1 MAVRGSAPLAPLC
14 AALGVSRATVYRR
27 LEPRPPKRLRPRPER
42 ALEETEKQRN
52 ALPSTTGG
60 MLNLFRGVPATA
72 HQLIAYA
79 LPFSTPLPATN
90 GRL

>member
-42 ALEETEKQRN
+42 ALEETEKQRIVDV
-52 ALPSTTGG
+52 LCSDRFVDRSPGEVVHTLLDEGHYLVSI
-60 MLNLFRGVPATA
+60 
-72 HQLIAYA
+72 QKE
-79 LPFSTPLPATN
+79 
-90 GRL
+90 